1 MKIVSDV
8 YSESGK
14 ASVNLG
20 QAIIIA
26 AVVSQLFT
34 QQTIG
39 WGIAL
44 TGLAVGLISITI
56 GLILIQKA
64 YHVKKFEESDH
75 G

>member
-1 MKIVSDV
+1 MKIVSEV

-14 ASVNLG
+14 AAVNLG

-26 AVVSQLFT
+26 AVVSQIFT
-34 QQTIG
+34 QQPIG
-39 WGIAL
+39 WGLAL
-44 TGLAVGLISITI
+44 IGLAVGLISITG

-64 YHVKKFEESDH
+64 YHVKKLEEQGH